1 LYGAFIVYPKTPLP
15 PAREYVFVDGEY
27 DTQNQLNPLPEY
39 YFFNGYAE
47 QYMNHPLPVKTN
59 ETVRIYLI
67 NAGLSPAY
75 GMHIHGTLFKAYPS
89 GIWENPPLK
98 VQSWELASGNTAI
111 LEAKWPWS
119 GKYVFHFHG
128 IPEER
133 GAMGYFDVT
142 NATAN
147 AVDGKDV
154 AISKTINM
162 NDWQV
167 NLTKSL
173 QKADPKGKVTATAN
187 ATAPSNDHG
196 MSEMVKQSS
205 SSITMSSSGSSTQV
219 SVVKG
224 AATLGSKAFSPST
237 LKIKVGSTVTWINN
251 DNNIHTITSGKPNTP
266 NAGEM
271 FDSGLTALI
280 MPAKTFSHKFT
291 DTGEFSYFC
300 RLHPTMTGE
309 IEVVP

>member
-1 LYGAFIVYPKTPLP
+1 
-15 PAREYVFVDGEY
+15 
-27 DTQNQLNPLPEY
+27 
-39 YFFNGYAE
+39 
-47 QYMNHPLPVKTN
+47 
-59 ETVRIYLI
+59 
-67 NAGLSPAY
+67 
-75 GMHIHGTLFKAYPS
+75 
-89 GIWENPPLK
+89 
-98 VQSWELASGNTAI
+98 
-111 LEAKWPWS
+111 
-119 GKYVFHFHG
+119 
-128 IPEER
+128 
-133 GAMGYFDVT
+133 
-142 NATAN
+142 
-147 AVDGKDV
+147 
-154 AISKTINM
+154 
-162 NDWQV
+162 V

-224 AATLGSKAFSPST
+224 AATLSSKAFSPST

-291 DTGEFSYFC
+291 DTGKFSYFC